1 MSKKVNLK
9 LKDEFINDEIN
20 NTINSDKL
28 FINYGYIE
36 NEDKYINGLYN
47 YFNQTKQ
54 NLLKNYS
61 TIHFYLKNSEYIN
74 KYFDLLFLLSE
85 KYNKIDILNLKQ
97 FNFTNE
103 TIIKLCDFL
112 KLNKLEI
119 LELNIFEIS
128 NENLELLTETLKNNS
143 SIKQLVL
150 DYGRLNNDHYHILTE
165 QLKYN
170 KSINDL
176 VIEFS
181 TYSYNDKYLY
191 YISELLKYNTN
202 IYNLIIKH
210 TFENEELISLSE
222 ILTSSSIQ
230 YLKLYNCEINDD
242 QFDVFYNSL
251 KNNKTLIKLDLS
263 WNNLTNKSYLK
274 ILEFLKDNKTL
285 ISLNLNGDKNTNMI
299 LFTEKL
305 KEVMKFNNTLQ
316 VLKLGDDFFQK
327 RVNHINSINNLLEML
342 KNNKSINKIKLPHH
356 ILNNKKYEKIL
367 LEVINNKPDLKFY
380 W

>member
-9 LKDEFINDEIN
+9 SKNESVNDEIN
-20 NTINSDKL
+20 YTIKSDKL
-28 FINYGYIE
+28 FINYGYIK
-36 NEDKYINGLYN
+36 NEDKYINGLYD
-47 YFNQTKQ
+47 YFYQTEQ
-54 NLLKNYS
+54 CLLKSYS
-61 TIHFYLKNSEYIN
+61 TIYFYFKNTEYIN

-119 LELNIFEIS
+119 LELNLFEIS
-128 NENLELLTETLKNNS
+128 NENLELLAETLRNNLS
-143 SIKQLVL
+143 VKKLVL
-150 DYGRLNNDHYHILTE
+150 DYGRLNNYHYHILTE

-170 KSINDL
+170 KNINEL
-176 VIEFS
+176 IIEFS

-191 YISELLKYNTN
+191 YISELLKYNHN
-202 IYNLIIKH
+202 IHNLIIKH
-210 TFENEELISLSE
+210 TFEDEELTCLSE
-222 ILTSSSIQ
+222 ILKSSSIQ
-230 YLKLYNCEINDD
+230 YLKLYNCEITDE

-274 ILEFLKDNKTL
+274 ILEFLKDNITL
-285 ISLNLNGDKNTNMI
+285 INLNLNGDKNKDII

-316 VLKLGDDFFQK
+316 VLKIGSDFFQK
-327 RVNHINSINNLLEML
+327 
-342 KNNKSINKIKLPHH
+342 KS
-356 ILNNKKYEKIL
+356 
-367 LEVINNKPDLKFY
+367 
-380 W
+380 